1 MMVHSRYPNL
11 AISIREDDEHVY
23 ALCPA
28 FGLISEADTVDA
40 AISTLDDLR
49 DRAAALYHRAGWEP
63 PYSLTKEELEGEI
76 GHAFRARAIKI
87 LSQVARNVVVILNQI
102 ARNVVVIL
110 NQIATYVVVMFDQVK
125 TRMTVRKWLIGAYL
139 FGAIWTLIFQI
150 YVREPVCAVRGD
162 CGLSFTKGVV
172 WSLIWPASWFVI
184 AGTGGLSFTNKG
196 AN

>member
-63 PYSLTKEELEGEI
+63 PYSLTREELKGEI
-76 GHAFRARAIKI
+76 GRSFRARAIKI
-87 LSQVARNVVVILNQI
+87 LSQVARNVVG
-102 ARNVVVIL
+102 IL
-110 NQIATYVVVMFDQVK
+110 NQIATYVVVMLDQVK
-125 TRMTVRKWLIGAYL
+125 RRMTVRKWLIGAYL
-139 FGAIWTLIFQI
+139 FGVIWTLIFQI
-150 YVREPVCAVRGD
+150 YVREPVCAARGD

-184 AGTGGLSFTNKG
+184 AGTGGLSFTDYKG